1 MAKHFSQQTSVR
13 VCIYGVWYMPYGMGE
28 LKDPIAV

>member
-13 VCIYGVWYMPYGMGE
+13 VCVYSVWYMAYGMEE